1 MDSGSQIHAQKERA
15 VITIVMYSIW
25 TSRNILTR
33 GEAAFNP
40 VKSMKFI
47 RETLQTFE
55 VDCTVLVQNW
65 KNHDVD
71 RSLIKPVSDE
81 ISKLSECLLSFSVLF
96 SPVREVNQVAHCFAK
111 FVCIHKESLSWN
123 TEPPNFIV
131 HNLEADCNF
140 VGLS

>member
-33 GEAAFNP
+33 GELAFNP

-71 RSLIKPVSDE
+71 RSLIKPVSNE

-96 SPVREVNQVAHCFAK
+96 SPVARQTRRPTVLQNLFAYMR
-111 FVCIHKESLSWN
+111 SL
-123 TEPPNFIV
+123 F
-131 HNLEADCNF
+131 L
-140 VGLS
+140 GMLSQRIS